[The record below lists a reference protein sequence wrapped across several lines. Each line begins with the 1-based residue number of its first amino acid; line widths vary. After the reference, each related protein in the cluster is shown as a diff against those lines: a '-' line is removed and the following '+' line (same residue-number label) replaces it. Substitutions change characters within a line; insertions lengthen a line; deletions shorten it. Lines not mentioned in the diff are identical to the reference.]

1 MLIQAG
7 AERFDRVRGWVDPRY
22 RSAMQRRVAPPKL
35 SASFLLCTLALGACA
50 GAKQDDT
57 REPSPATSDPASN
70 DSAIEP
76 SSDGVVQSGTVGK
89 ALPPELIAE
98 LRLQGD
104 DANGRLLTLAE
115 GFVATAECSD
125 CGAPSYLWFLAV
137 RCQDTRHCEV
147 LTEQC
152 EGAISR
158 EDETFLIEFR
168 PIEGATAE
176 VCAGYSGTFV
186 LP

>member
-1 MLIQAG
+1 ML
-7 AERFDRVRGWVDPRY
+7 
-22 RSAMQRRVAPPKL
+22 RRLAPL
-35 SASFLLCTLALGACA
+35 EFASVLVCTLALAACA
-50 GAKQDDT
+50 GGKQDET
-57 REPSPATSDPASN
+57 REPSSTSETRDAAASE
-70 DSAIEP
+70 SAIG
-76 SSDGVVQSGTVGK
+76 SSDGVVESGTVGK

-98 LRLQGD
+98 LRRQGD

-158 EDETFLIEFR
+158 EDETFQIEFR
-168 PIEGATAE
+168 PVEGTPAE